1 MQLIKFS
8 NLFPYVRVLTFTD
21 LLLRKII
28 QTTDIILF
36 LKFPIYVIIVIF
48 FYNNPQLKSDI
59 LSKYID
65 FSLETVICT

>member
-65 FSLETVICT
+65 FSLKTVIRT

>member
-8 NLFPYVRVLTFTD
+8 NLFPYVRVLTLTD
-21 LLLRKII
+21 SLIFFYVI
-28 QTTDIILF
+28 TQTTDIILF
-36 LKFPIYVIIVIF
+36 LKFPIHAIIVNF

-65 FSLETVICT
+65 FS

>member
-21 LLLRKII
+21 LLLHKII

-36 LKFPIYVIIVIF
+36 LKFPIHVIIVIF

-65 FSLETVICT
+65 FSLKTVICT